1 MVRPPAN
8 ENEVVERSLPVSDV
22 PFLVCVEGNIA
33 AGKSELLS
41 WYNMYNGVTVM
52 KEPITLWTDFRNYNL
67 LDLKYQDR
75 SGKRGHEMSFQVLAN
90 LTRYK
95 QLEETYGTMDVR
107 MIERSPQSGT
117 LVFADRARRH
127 GSLSNLNFEIICEF
141 NKILSNGPYRDMV
154 TPDLVV
160 YLDASPEICYRR
172 IRERGRPEEKDLSVY
187 DLRDLHFSHELWLE
201 STHIRCPVLRLK
213 NDGAVGSEIDLMPEI
228 NRKIL
233 ELRDRK
239 KARLEQRVNGVVRT
253 PPAEQ

>member
-1 MVRPPAN
+1 MVRPPTIDN
-8 ENEVVERSLPVSDV
+8 KVVERSLPVSDV

-52 KEPITLWTDFRNYNL
+52 KEPIHLWTDFRSYNL

-75 SGKRGHEMSFQVLAN
+75 LGKKGYEMAFQVLAN
-90 LTRYK
+90 MTRYK

-141 NKILSNGPYRDMV
+141 NKILSNGPYREMV

-160 YLDASPEICYRR
+160 YLDAAPEICYRR
-172 IRERGRPEEKDLSVY
+172 IKERGRPEEKNLSVY

-213 NDGAVGSEIDLMPEI
+213 NDGLVGSEIDLMPEI
-228 NRKIL
+228 TKKIL

-239 KARLEQRVNGVVRT
+239 KARIEQGANGAARA
-253 PPAEQ
+253 PPTE